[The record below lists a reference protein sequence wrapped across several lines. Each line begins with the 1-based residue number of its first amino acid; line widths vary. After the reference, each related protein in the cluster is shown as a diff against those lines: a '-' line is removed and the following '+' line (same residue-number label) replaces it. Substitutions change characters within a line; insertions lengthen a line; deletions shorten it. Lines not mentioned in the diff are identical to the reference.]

1 VGCVKVGIRI
11 VGDKELAMQIAD
23 VLKALLGVEWKE
35 YPFYDRQRRELDET
49 KTRLYASF
57 SE

>member
-1 VGCVKVGIRI
+1 MKVGIRI

-35 YPFYDRQRRELDET
+35 YPFYDRQRWELDET